1 MIIVTVEPRDGG
13 LALRAGHG
21 GPSPEPVGCWWTA
34 RATPAARAGR
44 CVPAGGRTGNG
55 SFGGLPRASNSQP
68 CSDTMFLN
76 KAAVRTGSSHPWRSC
91 TVTQVEET
99 KQMLRMIPILICTF
113 IPSTMVAQSHTLF
126 IKQGTT
132 LDRTIGSNFKVP
144 PASLYAFV
152 TISMLLSIV
161 IYDRIFVKIMQ
172 RVTRNPRGITMLQR
186 MGIGMIFHV
195 LVMTVASRVEKRR
208 LYVARAN
215 GLVRNGSGQVLPL
228 TIFTLLPQ
236 FMLTG
241 VADALL
247 QIANVE
253 FFYDQAPKSMKSLGS
268 SYMMTSLGIGNF
280 LTTSGVNFFVFLG
293 ISQLYV
299 YRAEVSDELNK
310 KNEVG

>member
-1 MIIVTVEPRDGG
+1 
-13 LALRAGHG
+13 
-21 GPSPEPVGCWWTA
+21 
-34 RATPAARAGR
+34 
-44 CVPAGGRTGNG
+44 
-55 SFGGLPRASNSQP
+55 
-68 CSDTMFLN
+68 
-76 KAAVRTGSSHPWRSC
+76 
-91 TVTQVEET
+91 
-99 KQMLRMIPILICTF
+99 
-113 IPSTMVAQSHTLF
+113 
-126 IKQGTT
+126 
-132 LDRTIGSNFKVP
+132 
-144 PASLYAFV
+144 
-152 TISMLLSIV
+152 
-161 IYDRIFVKIMQ
+161 
-172 RVTRNPRGITMLQR
+172 MLQR

-268 SYMMTSLGIGNF
+268 SYTMTSLGIGNF
-280 LTTSGVNFFVFLG
+280 LSSFVLSKVSEITKRHGEGWILNNLNASHLDYFYALLAAMSGVNFFVFLG